1 MKKKYWLLLILG
13 IIAIVSAVIY
23 FKNKKEDKIDDTNA
37 IKARV
42 RTIEDKQ
49 LISGRLSSSKEVNI
63 KPELAG
69 IISELY
75 VNIGD
80 EVKKG
85 QAIAK
90 IKTLPDPKSTQ
101 DADRQV
107 NIAHTNLERI
117 KSNFNRNKSLYDQG
131 IISKQEY
138 EISNQEIHVAQEE
151 YSSAVKYKKIVKQG
165 FANSSD
171 FVSNVVYSTIDGI
184 ILELPVKVGASVV
197 NRNTFNEGTTVA
209 IISDMNEIL
218 FKGQINEKD
227 LINLKLDMIMKIK
240 VNAIKDKTF
249 EAKLNKIS
257 PKGIDVGGITRFDIE
272 AIMMVNSV
280 DLYKFKS
287 GFTATAEITIDKR
300 EKVLSIEE
308 KYIQYAQ
315 DTTYV
320 NVIDG
325 DKTKR
330 NIVKLGI
337 SDGQFV
343 EIKSGLSAKDKISQE
358 NEIKMP

>member
-1 MKKKYWLLLILG
+1 MKKKYWILI
-13 IIAIVSAVIY
+13 IIALIAITAYILY
-23 FKNKKEDKIDDTNA
+23 FKNKDEKKNDDKDA
-37 IKARV
+37 IKAAI

-49 LISGRLSSSKEVNI
+49 YISGKLSSSKEVNI

-90 IKTLPDPKSTQ
+90 IKTLPDPKNTQ

-107 NIAHTNLERI
+107 NIANSNLERI
-117 KSNFNRNKSLYDQG
+117 KSNYNRNKTLYDQG
-131 IISKQEY
+131 VISRQEFELSKQEF
-138 EISNQEIHVAQEE
+138 NVAEAEQNA
-151 YSSAVKYKKIVKQG
+151 AVKYKKIVKQG
-165 FANSSD
+165 FANASD

-184 ILELPVKVGASVV
+184 VLELPVKVGASVV

-209 IISDMNEIL
+209 IIADMNEIL

-227 LINLKLDMIMKIK
+227 LVNLKLDMIMKIK
-240 VNAIKDKTF
+240 VNAIKDKF
-249 EAKLNKIS
+249 FDAKLIKIA

-272 AIMMVNSV
+272 AKLLVSAV

-287 GFTATAEITIDKR
+287 GFTATAEITIDKH
-300 EKVLSIEE
+300 EKVLSLEE
-308 KYIQYAQ
+308 KYIQYSG
-315 DTTYV
+315 DTTFV
-320 NVIDG
+320 NVEDG
-325 DKTKR
+325 EKSKR

-343 EIKSGLSAKDKISQE
+343 EIKHGLTLKDKIY
-358 NEIKMP
+358 NHTP